1 MLRCAHTMAE
11 IAYVTDVEGRWDK
24 LESFA
29 RQNPLVAIDAGGRID
44 VHDGAVLV
52 FGGDAIDR
60 GPHGR
65 RIVAALLD
73 AKQRQPG
80 RVVLLAGNRDINK
93 MRLVRELA
101 GHPPQRTPDEL
112 RAAPPG
118 RLLRWIFEHTM
129 GAREAFEHRR
139 AELER
144 AGLPAGD
151 DDVPAS
157 FLADL
162 APGGPLTRYLAECQL
177 AWRSG
182 PTLFVHGGVTA
193 DSLGAVP
200 GIAAR
205 VTDLDEWIGLLN
217 AFCACQVAA
226 FQRRALAPSGAPA
239 WAELVDY
246 QAPRPGTR
254 LNQASVVYA
263 RPTDEL
269 GNPRLPERR
278 AVEALARAGVTR
290 VVVGHTPSGDCPAVV
305 RDDGFELVLADNS
318 YGRIETGSQLL
329 LDEAGGVASGL
340 TVLDGG
346 ERADVRFDLDRAD
359 PLLGKRDIATGR
371 LVKARLARG
380 DYLLFRGLPGYRV
393 EQLAA
398 PASALDPE
406 ALEPARG
413 D

>member
-1 MLRCAHTMAE
+1 MLVRARTMPE

-44 VHDGAVLV
+44 VRGGAVFV

-60 GPHGR
+60 GPDGR
-65 RIVAALLD
+65 RVVAALLE
-73 AKQRQPG
+73 AKQRRPD

-101 GHPPQRTPDEL
+101 GYPPQRTPEEL
-112 RAAPPG
+112 RSAGRG

-162 APGGPLTRYLAECQL
+162 APDGPLTRYLAACQL
-177 AWRSG
+177 AWKSG
-182 PTLFVHGGVTA
+182 STLFVHGGVTA
-193 DSLGAVP
+193 ESLGAVP

-217 AFCACQVAA
+217 AFCARQVAA
-226 FQRRALAPSGAPA
+226 FQQRVYVAGAPA

-254 LNQASVVYA
+254 LNQASVVYG
-263 RPTDEL
+263 RPTDDL

-278 AVEALARAGVTR
+278 VIEALARARVTR

-305 RDDGFELVLADNS
+305 RDDGFELILADNS
-318 YGRIETGSQLL
+318 YGRIETGSKLL
-329 LDEAGGVASGL
+329 LDEHGGIASGL
-340 TVLDGG
+340 AVLDGG
-346 ERADVRFDLDRAD
+346 ERVEVRFELDRAD

-393 EQLAA
+393 EQLAV
-398 PASALDPE
+398 PAAAIDAA
-406 ALEPARG
+406 ALEPAAG
-413 D
+413 E